1 MTNDELGHQ
10 TMDRP
15 LFIGLDFGT
24 DSVRALVAD
33 AAGQTVADA
42 VRPYPRWA
50 EGRFCDPAANQF
62 RQHPLDH
69 VEAMEAAVREAMR
82 GIDPARVAG
91 LGIDTTASTPCLT
104 DAAGQPL
111 ALRPE
116 FADDPDAMFVLWK
129 DHTAVEEAVRI
140 NEIAH
145 GGAFEDYTRYEGG
158 AYSEEWFWS
167 KILHVLRNNPRVREA
182 AGAVENCDWLPALL
196 CGAPVK
202 PGRCARG
209 HKAMWHAS
217 WGGLPPAAFFH
228 AVDPLL
234 DPVRAA
240 LGAESFTADVP
251 VGRLSAEWAG
261 RLGLAEGTVVA
272 GGMIDGHSG
281 AVGAGIRPGT
291 LVRIFGTSGC
301 DFLVSERVNGLIP
314 GICGQVDGS
323 VVPGL
328 IALEAGQAA
337 FGDVYAWFRNFLS
350 YVGEVSLAAIERD
363 AAALPPSAKPVVAL
377 DWFNGR
383 RNPYPDASRTGAITG
398 LTLGTT
404 VPMVYRA
411 LAEATVFGA
420 RAIID
425 HFVAQGVAVEQ
436 IVATG
441 GIARKS
447 PFVMQLVA
455 DVLDRPVAVADCDQT
470 CALGGAIFGAVAAGL
485 HPSVPVAMERMAA
498 RPGTTYAPRAE
509 LVPRY
514 ASLYRRYLDLG
525 RALGS

>member
-1 MTNDELGHQ
+1 MSS
-10 TMDRP
+10 P

-33 AAGQTVADA
+33 ADGQTVADA

-50 EGRFCDPAANQF
+50 EGRFCAAAGNQF
-62 RQHPLDH
+62 RQHPLDYL
-69 VEAMEAAVREAMR
+69 EALADAVRDALQ
-82 GIDPARVAG
+82 GIDPSRVLG
-91 LGIDTTASTPCLT
+91 IGIDTTASTPCLV
-104 DAAGQPL
+104 DQGGRPL

-116 FADDPDAMFVLWK
+116 FADDPDAMFILWK
-129 DHTAVEEAVRI
+129 DHTAIAEATRF
-140 NEIAH
+140 NEVAH

-167 KILHVLRNNPRVREA
+167 KVLHVLRGNPRVRDA
-182 AGAVENCDWLPALL
+182 AASAVECCDWIPAEL

-228 AVDPLL
+228 EVDPLL
-234 DPVRAA
+234 DPVRAS
-240 LGAESFTADVP
+240 LGQDSFTADVP
-251 VGRLSAEWAG
+251 VGRLAPAWAH
-261 RLGLAEGTVVA
+261 RLGLPASVA
-272 GGMIDGHSG
+272 VSGGVIDCHMG
-281 AVGAGIRPGT
+281 AVGANVAPGT
-291 LVRIFGTSGC
+291 VVKVCGTSTC
-301 DFLVSERVNGLIP
+301 DVLVAPSVDRCIE

-328 IALEAGQAA
+328 VGLEAGQAS
-337 FGDVYAWFRNFLS
+337 FGDVYAWLRKFLG
-350 YVGEVSLAAIERD
+350 YAGQVSIAQIEAE
-363 AAALPPSAKPVVAL
+363 AAALPPSPSPVAAL

-383 RNPYPDASRTGAITG
+383 RTPYADASRSGAIVG

-411 LAEATVFGA
+411 LAEATVFGS

-425 HFVAQGVAVEQ
+425 HFVAQGVAVER

-447 PFVMQLVA
+447 PYVMQLLA
-455 DVLDRPVAVADCDQT
+455 DVLDRSVAVADCDQT
-470 CALGGAIFGAVAAGL
+470 CALGGAIFGAVAAGFL
-485 HPSVPVAMERMAA
+485 PSVPAAMERMAA
-498 RPGTTYAPRAE
+498 RPGRTYTPRVE
-509 LVPRY
+509 LVPHY

-525 RALGS
+525 RALGGGTGSR